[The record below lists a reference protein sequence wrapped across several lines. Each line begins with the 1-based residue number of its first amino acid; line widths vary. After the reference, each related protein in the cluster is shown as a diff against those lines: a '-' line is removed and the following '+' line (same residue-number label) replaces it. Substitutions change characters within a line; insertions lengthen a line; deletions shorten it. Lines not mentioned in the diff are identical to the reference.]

1 MTGFINEYEF
11 KKLVSEYDKL
21 PKSEKRQST
30 FFDIMG
36 NAHHEN
42 TCSNIL
48 SFYFD
53 TRNEHNL
60 SDLFI
65 KAVVKNLTYDDS
77 QLFENE
83 KINVVNIHREKNIN
97 KKNDIDKNG
106 RIDILIETES
116 HVICIEN
123 KIYHNSD
130 ANPFID
136 YQKYIE
142 KEYSNKK
149 HIFILLH
156 LTNEVKKEKFQPVS
170 YNVFIENIE
179 LNIGK
184 YLRNTNDKY
193 LTFLIDFLYSIQKL
207 KGNYNMTDD
216 EIRFFLN
223 NYESIL
229 LLSKGLNEDLPK
241 EISQKR
247 DYLYNALISSEFFI
261 ERDRWKN
268 FCVYYAFKLQ
278 GIDEIFGFD
287 IIFFVERK
295 YWAVTL
301 FIREEKEKDISHKA
315 KIKLEELNNEL
326 RSSTLNGHL
335 VKEKIGG
342 FPRYILLKDDFL
354 CDLDD
359 FAMKIN
365 GIIEELI
372 TRNKA
377 EQTSSS
383 LPASDDY

>member
-1 MTGFINEYEF
+1 MSDSTTTNKFRELIAQ
-11 KKLVSEYDKL
+11 YDKF

-36 NAHHEN
+36 NSHHEN

-53 TRNEHNL
+53 TRKEHNL

-65 KAVVKNLTYDDS
+65 KALVKNLIYDDR

-116 HVICIEN
+116 HIICIEN
-123 KIYHNSD
+123 KIYHNSN
-130 ANPFID
+130 ANPFIE
-136 YQKYIE
+136 YQNYVE

-170 YNVFIENIE
+170 YNAFIENIE

-207 KGNYNMTDD
+207 EGNYSMTNE
-216 EIRFFLN
+216 EIAFFLN
-223 NYESIL
+223 NQEKIQPL
-229 LLSKGLNEDLPK
+229 AKGLLEDLPK
-241 EISQKR
+241 EIGKKVE
-247 DYLYNALISSEFFI
+247 DLLVILEKDNTFFHNI
-261 ERDRWKN
+261 GIWKN
-268 FCVYYAFKLQ
+268 CCVYYFFKLK
-278 GIDEIFGFD
+278 GLDEIFGLD
-287 IIFFVERK
+287 VHFFVERK
-295 YWAVTL
+295 HWEVTL
-301 FIREEKEKDISHKA
+301 FIRDEKNISQKA
-315 KIKLEELNNEL
+315 KDKLDELNEKL
-326 RSSTLNGHL
+326 RSDTLKDNTDK
-335 VKEKIGG
+335 VKIGDNRE
-342 FPRYILLKDDFL
+342 RYILLREEFL
-354 CDLDD
+354 YDINDL
-359 FAMKIN
+359 AKSVNKILN
-365 GIIEELI
+365 KLTTENEAELSH
-372 TRNKA
+372 
-377 EQTSSS
+377 Q
-383 LPASDDY
+383 